1 MSYDRANQDPGA
13 VNPMYTR
20 QGYLF
25 LQQKN
30 KSMPFNVTVMGSTW
44 NKHYCQY
51 QAKSKTLT
59 MIPYNQLNGKITTTE
74 TVRVTSCLCKSED
87 SAEKFRFVVH
97 GEDSNQVR
105 EDLYCLQNCK
115 NTLLNIFVC
124 LFDLGFWDK
133 VLRVVFANVKILLKK
148 SGLLYIA
155 RTLIRYNG
163 YQLFGIFLP
172 QCHSN

>member
-1 MSYDRANQDPGA
+1 MQRCRTSFDATRESYESLKNKMSYDRANQDPGA

-105 EDLYCLQNCK
+105 EDLYL
-115 NTLLNIFVC
+115 
-124 LFDLGFWDK
+124 
-133 VLRVVFANVKILLKK
+133 VKIKNWEN
-148 SGLLYIA
+148 
-155 RTLIRYNG
+155 T
-163 YQLFGIFLP
+163 F
-172 QCHSN
+172 

>member
-1 MSYDRANQDPGA
+1 
-13 VNPMYTR
+13 
-20 QGYLF
+20 
-25 LQQKN
+25 
-30 KSMPFNVTVMGSTW
+30 MPFNVNVMGSTW

-105 EDLYCLQNCK
+105 INDLAVQPCSYNVV
-115 NTLLNIFVC
+115 IFMIVFVSFY
-124 LFDLGFWDK
+124 LF
-133 VLRVVFANVKILLKK
+133 I
-148 SGLLYIA
+148 Y
-155 RTLIRYNG
+155 Y
-163 YQLFGIFLP
+163 
-172 QCHSN
+172 H

>member
-1 MSYDRANQDPGA
+1 
-13 VNPMYTR
+13 
-20 QGYLF
+20 
-25 LQQKN
+25 
-30 KSMPFNVTVMGSTW
+30 MGSTW

-105 EDLYCLQNCK
+105 EDLYLVK
-115 NTLLNIFVC
+115 NWENTFLNMFVC
-124 LFDLGFWDK
+124 LIWGFGTK
-133 VLRVVFANVKILLKK
+133 YAF
-148 SGLLYIA
+148 
-155 RTLIRYNG
+155 
-163 YQLFGIFLP
+163 
-172 QCHSN
+172 